1 MPLPLAYSHCRFI
14 FETVVGESVPKAIFE
29 PGRWDPA
36 LLGAALGSA
45 AAAAAAEVRRKS
57 FVANLGLLRRFRVG
71 LAYREAVRRR
81 VFAAAVEVNHCAI
94 HVDVDPVAADVT

>member
-1 MPLPLAYSHCRFI
+1 MPK
-14 FETVVGESVPKAIFE
+14 EIFE

-36 LLGAALGSA
+36 LRGAALASA
-45 AAAAAAEVRRKS
+45 VADVRRKS